1 MEILV
6 VLRNLY
12 GNPDPF
18 EDEKLLCDSD
28 INALTEACDLRDNC
42 SLANTSTPQDAHA
55 PQVARTPQD
64 VHAPQVAS
72 TTQDAHAPQVAC
84 TPQGNVTALLISE
97 SKADYETVLK
107 KAASYGADQV
117 IHAPVDSFDFSD
129 ANRFARLIGSLI
141 KSMSPLPDLVL
152 FGRLAYDGDSVN
164 IATQVAEN
172 LGWHRAIYSSEVIS
186 VSYSESSATHDD
198 GNATLDHLSNTTSAD
213 IPRPI
218 LTYKKALDEG
228 ALATV
233 EVPLP
238 AVLHTVRRGG
248 LRRQAKISDIIRAY
262 SETVVATFDETL
274 VNSAVDE
281 AKSGS
286 GLPTPTSEIPPYS
299 NKEDMI
305 LLNGVSDVDTAQN
318 IIDVLKNLGFEAK
331 R

>member
-28 INALTEACDLRDNC
+28 INALTEACDLRD
-42 SLANTSTPQDAHA
+42 SWPLAA
-55 PQVARTPQD
+55 ARTPQNSESP
-64 VHAPQVAS
+64 HVAR

-107 KAASYGADQV
+107 KAVSYGADQV
-117 IHAPVDSFDFSD
+117 IHAPVDDFDFSD

-172 LGWHRAIYSSEVIS
+172 LGWHRAIYSSEVI
-186 VSYSESSATHDD
+186 
-198 GNATLDHLSNTTSAD
+198 D
-213 IPRPI
+213 ITGDI

-274 VNSAVDE
+274 VKSAVNE